1 MLVSFIL
8 ARLLK
13 RITFGL
19 ELDEI
24 ADLLSEVEDLA
35 IEQAGLQPVATLL
48 ATGLAT
54 EEVFTAVAE
63 EAGPPVAA
71 GAAQAYRYEPD
82 RSVVRVAACG
92 PVGGELTAG
101 DQMQTG
107 GRERVRDDGAG
118 GADAAKDSGLNHH
131 VITAFPHVILL
142 GVLSHSST
150 SRSWR
155 DDFHVMPST
164 GSLSKVRW

>member
-1 MLVSFIL
+1 MESPPPRRSLSRHTAAAGAALLVGVLVSFIL

-24 ADLLSEVEDLA
+24 ADLPSEVEDLA
-35 IEQAGLQPVATLL
+35 IEHAALQPLATLQ

-63 EAGPPVAA
+63 EAGRPVAA
-71 GAAQAYRYEPD
+71 GTAQAYRYEPD
-82 RSVVRVAACG
+82 RSVVRVAAWG

-131 VITAFPHVILL
+131 IITAIPTR
-142 GVLSHSST
+142 HSV
-150 SRSWR
+150 RS
-155 DDFHVMPST
+155 S
-164 GSLSKVRW
+164 